1 MAVAVNRGMS
11 LLMLRF
17 ERLHR
22 VGYQDVVGMTDGEAG
37 GQSAWHALET
47 HPARD

>member
-1 MAVAVNRGMS
+1 MAVAANRGMS

-17 ERLHR
+17 EGLRR
-22 VGYQDVVGMTDGEAG
+22 VGYQDVVGTSDGEADC
-37 GQSAWHALET
+37 QSAWHALET